1 MFLGCFT
8 APLLASLFQT
18 EEFLAQGSAV
28 LLLLGSAVLIYR
40 SFRGRYLLTWI
51 LGWLAY
57 LVHKFAAAEA
67 VGNPGFHALSA
78 AMYVVAITLFAFSV
92 FYYTDRRSPLLQ
104 LGAFSALTL
113 GVSVVWALW
122 FPGSEYLRIA
132 LVLMYTAIRAAG
144 AIQLALFSRGR
155 RAVGPLLLVFSLLFL
170 HMHEPGASD
179 LVAGF
184 DVALELLL
192 GIGMVVMV
200 LDDSHER
207 ARRLRVLSAVT
218 TAIAEAQDFMPIVH
232 TALKELKGLMTARAS
247 WFRMLDSDQL
257 VLVDSLGLSDE
268 YTCTRRSIPVGESF
282 SGRTIQSGSPAMVRT
297 GEVDPET
304 RERLRAE
311 GFNHVLM
318 IPVQGKKTVIGILN
332 LGIAW
337 YRTYRADE
345 LEFFAAIANQ
355 LGIAVE
361 NHRLF
366 SQILQS
372 QKQWVSTFDS
382 IQDSV
387 LVHDERFRIIKANR
401 ALLDRLDL
409 RQSAIM
415 QGTCDGLL
423 PGVGRS
429 WQAWQGC
436 PYCWRAS
443 EFETGPDPCFGGFSQ
458 VSTSSYNEQ
467 ESRHVGTVH
476 IIKDVTEHRA
486 IAERYRMLFEQVQE
500 GVFISAP
507 DGRLLDCNDAF
518 VRMLGYGSK
527 EELLKLDIPTQLYAD
542 PKVRSALLGEIDE
555 KGYLRSF
562 EITLR
567 RKDGTS
573 VPVLETSF
581 ARRDESGAVL
591 TYQGF
596 LLDMTEKKRAEDEIR
611 RRNRELYA
619 LNTIAVAAT
628 QSFDLDE
635 ILRVALEQV
644 VDLFAADTGAIYLAE
659 EDGRTLRRRV
669 ASGQHSALAAELKE
683 VKIHEEFWNAVRQ
696 ARVEVI
702 TQQHLPNLPP
712 TVAEYVRAEG
722 LQSWI
727 WALLWTKD
735 KVVGLL
741 GIASRGPREFTPADE
756 NLLVAIGRQLATTI
770 QKVHLYEET
779 RRAYE
784 ELTRTQEQ
792 LLQSEKMSAIGQLI
806 SGVAHELNNPLTAIL
821 GYAQLLENEEIPL
834 RAQDF
839 VQKLYKQA
847 QRTHKI
853 VQNLLSFSR
862 QRKPQRQQVD
872 LRRVLEDTLALRD
885 YDMKLSNIVVERDF
899 QPNLPD
905 VLGDEHQLEQVFL
918 NIINNAADAM
928 LETTRGGTFGV
939 RIYADQGEVCAEFHD
954 SGPGIK
960 DVKRIFDP
968 FYTTKSVGKGT
979 GLGLSICYGILKEH
993 GGSIRAFNHPG
1004 GGAVFQ
1010 VRLPAVP
1017 MPAAH
1022 EPPLPVVRH
1031 DGPLHGRVL
1040 LVDDEESV
1048 LEFEREVLRSAG
1060 AEVFAFGD
1068 GEDAISRLRNENFDA
1083 IIVDGKMPGAWGGTE
1098 IYHWLRSN
1106 RPGMETNVIFAVSN
1120 VNDPAMRK
1128 FIEETGVS
1136 CLTKPFDVSDLVSV
1150 TRRLL
1155 QKARAKATV

>member
-1 MFLGCFT
+1 MPLGC
-8 APLLASLFQT
+8 LIASQLDYFLETQ
-18 EEFLAQGSAV
+18 EFFARASAV
-28 LLLLGSAVLIYR
+28 LLLLGGAVLVYR

-57 LVHKFAAAEA
+57 LVHKFTA
-67 VGNPGFHALSA
+67 GGSIGHPGVHAISV

-92 FYYTDRRSPLLQ
+92 FYYTDRRSPLLR
-104 LGAFSALTL
+104 LGGFSGLTL
-113 GVSVVWALW
+113 GLSVVWALW
-122 FPGSEYLRIA
+122 FPGSQVLRI
-132 LVLMYTAIRAAG
+132 LLMLMYGAIRAAG
-144 AIQLALFSRGR
+144 AIHLALFSRGR
-155 RAVGPLLLVFSLLFL
+155 RAVGPLLLVVSLLFL

-184 DVALELLL
+184 DFALELLL
-192 GIGMVVMV
+192 GIGMLVMV

-207 ARRLRVLSAVT
+207 AQRLRVLSTVAT
-218 TAIAEAQDFMPIVH
+218 SIAEAQDFMPIVH
-232 TALKELKGLMTARAS
+232 AAVLELKRLLAARAA
-247 WFRMLDSDQL
+247 WFRMLESDQL
-257 VLVDSLGLSDE
+257 VLGDSLGLSDG
-268 YTCTRRSIPVGESF
+268 YIRSRRSVPVGDSF
-282 SGRTIQSGSPAMVRT
+282 SGRTIQSGAPATVRAE
-297 GEVDPET
+297 EVDPET
-304 RERLRAE
+304 RQRLRAE
-311 GFNHVLM
+311 GLDHVLM

-332 LGIAW
+332 LGLAR
-337 YRTYRADE
+337 YRNYRVDE
-345 LEFFAAIANQ
+345 LEFLAAIANQ

-409 RQSAIM
+409 RQSSLLQA
-415 QGTCDGLL
+415 TCDALL
-423 PGVGRS
+423 PGVGRT

-443 EFETGPDPCFGGFSQ
+443 EYETGPDPCFGGFSQ

-467 ESRHVGTVH
+467 ETRRVGTVH
-476 IIKDVTEHRA
+476 IIKDVTENRA
-486 IAERYRMLFEQVQE
+486 IAERYRLLFEQVQE
-500 GVFISAP
+500 GVFISSP

-518 VRMLGYGSK
+518 VRMLGYPSK
-527 EELLKLDIPTQLYAD
+527 EEILKIDIPTQLYAD
-542 PKVRSALLGEIDE
+542 PSVRPGLLRQIEE

-567 RKDGTS
+567 RKDGTT

-628 QSFDLDE
+628 HSFDLDE
-635 ILRVALEQV
+635 ILQVALEQV
-644 VDLFAADTGAIYLAE
+644 VDLFSADAGSIRLVGE
-659 EDGRTLRRRV
+659 GRILRERV
-669 ASGQHSALAAELKE
+669 SYGHRSALAAKLEE
-683 VKIHEEFWNAVRQ
+683 VEIPEEFWNSLQQ
-696 ARVEVI
+696 ARVQVV
-702 TQQHLPNLPP
+702 TQQHLAQMPAV
-712 TVAEYVRAEG
+712 VAEYVRAEG
-722 LQSWI
+722 LQSWMWVI
-727 WALLWTKD
+727 LWTKD
-735 KVVGLL
+735 KAVGVL
-741 GIASRGPREFTPADE
+741 GISSRGPREFTAADE
-756 NLLVAIGRQLATTI
+756 TLVVAIGRQLATTI
-770 QKVHLYEET
+770 QKVQLYEET

-821 GYAQLLENEEIPL
+821 GYAQLLESEEIPL

-862 QRKPQRQQVD
+862 QRKPQRVQVD

-885 YDMKLSNIVVERDF
+885 YDMKLSNIVVQRDF
-899 QPNLPD
+899 PPNLPD

-928 LETTRGGTFGV
+928 LETARGGTLAV
-939 RIYADQGEVCAEFHD
+939 RISVEQGEVCAEFHD

-1004 GGAVFQ
+1004 SGAVFQ
-1010 VRLPAVP
+1010 VRLPAATAPVP
-1017 MPAAH
+1017 VEPASR
-1022 EPPLPVVRH
+1022 VVRH
-1031 DGPLHGRVL
+1031 DGPLQGRVL

-1048 LEFEREVLRSAG
+1048 LEFEREVLRGAG

-1068 GEDAISRLRNENFDA
+1068 GEDALTRMRNENFDV
-1083 IIVDGKMPGAWGGTE
+1083 IILDCKMPGAWGGAE
-1098 IYHWLRSN
+1098 IYHWIRSN
-1106 RPGMETNVIFAVSN
+1106 RPGMERNVIFAVSN
-1120 VNDPAMRK
+1120 VNDPELRK
-1128 FIEETGVS
+1128 FVEETGIL
-1136 CLTKPFDVSDLVSV
+1136 CLTKPFDVSDLVAA

-1155 QKARAKATV
+1155 EKARAKAAV